1 MSMTRTSLFAI
12 LILSL
17 ATCARARQAANTNPP
32 ATLDLQG
39 YTAELARWSAS
50 ASRLR
55 LHPDEAAALRK
66 QLPDHWT
73 VAVEEQRFMVS
84 TKWLGNALANLA
96 ANPRL
101 ATETSQEMGDR
112 LEAMRQDSQ
121 TLAKISGL
129 NSSMARTKLDDIL
142 KRREFRS
149 VRASNQVESLWDRLV
164 DWVWGLIAKLFNRM
178 GSHPVV
184 ATALLWGV
192 VVALSLIFLGWLIY
206 SLTHLTLANISFRR
220 PPAPMEGAP
229 PPGTWGQWAD
239 RARASAARGDYREA
253 IRIIY
258 GAAVRRLEEAGTWH
272 VDPSRTHR
280 EYVRLLPAD
289 SSQRP
294 GLVAITT
301 CFERVWYGNAQASS
315 ADYEIA
321 LAELESLR

>member
-1 MSMTRTSLFAI
+1 MTRTSLFAI

-17 ATCARARQAANTNPP
+17 ATCALARQAANTNPS

-73 VAVEEQRFMVS
+73 VAVEEQRFLVS

-129 NSSMARTKLDDIL
+129 NSTMPRTKLDDIL

-206 SLTHLTLANISFRR
+206 SLTHLSLANLSFRR

-229 PPGTWGQWAD
+229 PPGNWEEWAE
-239 RARASAARGDYREA
+239 RVRASAARGDYREA

-258 GAAVRRLEEAGTWH
+258 GAAVRRIEEAGTWH

-289 SSQRP
+289 SLQRP
-294 GLVAITT
+294 ALVAITT